1 MRTKETRQYE
11 MFVRVR
17 DFREAHRDLFP
28 KKREGGQAF
37 ATVAAAVTQLTAYDD
52 SKSKTS
58 EEGKEAKAIAR
69 QALFDEI
76 KSISRTAHVIA
87 RKSPGF
93 GDLFKMPKSSRPTDQ
108 AVLGAGRVFAD
119 NAKSVRDRFLAHG
132 MPETFVADLK
142 RLVETFGEAIRER
155 QTGKE
160 RQAVAHRSRDGARV
174 GSRRRPR
181 ARHHRRQCGARRC
194 RCAGRVGARS
204 EGRDPPSVE
213 RQDGRAGFHVS
224 GSGDVDCGVHT
235 VGTGRDA
242 RGQPGSDSV
251 GPWLPR
257 LTSTP
262 VSRHDPVSPAVGC
275 HEGWATRKPKGG
287 QRTLTAR
294 NAGGQAAGLAPSNRG
309 SRTSAIS

>member
-142 RLVETFGEAIRER
+142 RLVEMFGEAIRER

-160 RQAVAHRSRDGARV
+160 RQAVAHRGLATALASGLDAVRALDIIVANVVRDDADALAAWEHDRKV
-174 GSRRRPR
+174 EIPRRSK
-181 ARHHRRQCGARRC
+181 
-194 RCAGRVGARS
+194 GRTAAPAS
-204 EGRDPPSVE
+204 TSVVP
-213 RQDGRAGFHVS
+213 A
-224 GSGDVDCGVHT
+224 
-235 VGTGRDA
+235 
-242 RGQPGSDSV
+242 
-251 GPWLPR
+251 
-257 LTSTP
+257 TSTA
-262 VSRHDPVSPAVGC
+262 VSTPSAPAATPGASQGQTRSDPGFPG
-275 HEGWATRKPKGG
+275 
-287 QRTLTAR
+287 
-294 NAGGQAAGLAPSNRG
+294 
-309 SRTSAIS
+309 